1 MSRKIATYQAQIV
14 EFLEKNPWDFVFF
27 SRVLKLKPGDLN
39 SVGLE
44 RYTDGIMTTHFYSI
58 QERVFD
64 GLIQF
69 MEELQTRPRGHADGG
84 PMYQDGAI
92 TWFRTHSADVV
103 TWVANKNLGWQRS

>member
-39 SVGLE
+39 SVGFE
-44 RYTDGIMTTHFYSI
+44 RYCRHNYDDAFLLNRSGFSI
-58 QERVFD
+58 

-69 MEELQTRPRGHADGG
+69 MEELQT
-84 PMYQDGAI
+84 
-92 TWFRTHSADVV
+92 
-103 TWVANKNLGWQRS
+103 